1 MAKSRDEINR
11 LRLIK
16 HEAEHSFLFFCLY
29 MFYENYGSKF
39 LPYKHLQLIA
49 HQLERVAKGECKRLI
64 INIFPRSGKT
74 EMAVKLFIAWGLALN
89 QRAKFIH
96 LSYSG
101 DLALDNSAAAK
112 EYIQSPAFQDIWKMQ
127 LKVDQNAKQKWFN
140 KKNGGCYATSTG
152 GQITGFGAGNSID
165 RDNSKLGNPFKGFDG
180 AIIIDD
186 PNKPSDTFSDIERGK
201 VNSRYMT
208 TIRNRVNNPRETP
221 IIVIQQRLHE
231 TDLSGFLLDGG
242 SGEKWEHL
250 NLPIITKEGESICP
264 EKFTIDELIQLR
276 DSDPYSFSGQYMQEP
291 TPLDG
296 GIFQISW
303 FNTIKKSELPK
314 IDRWDIYIDGAYTK
328 NTANDPTGLLVSA
341 KVGNKMYIL
350 SAVSKYLEMPELLK
364 YIPRY
369 IDSLDINVNS
379 ILIEPKASGL
389 SMAQL
394 LRNETNYN
402 IIELRGK
409 IIRESK
415 IERASR
421 ISPTIEDGS
430 KVFLVEGNW
439 NDGFLQQL
447 SAFPNGK
454 HDEFVDLL
462 SYSVDRELFAK
473 NKPRIIW

>member
-1 MAKSRDEINR
+1 M
-11 LRLIK
+11 
-16 HEAEHSFLFFCLY
+16 Y
-29 MFYENYGSKF
+29 MFYENYGAKYI
-39 LPYKHLQLIA
+39 PYNHLQLIA
-49 HQLERVAKGECKRLI
+49 YALERVAKGECKRLI

-89 QRAKFIH
+89 ERAKFIH

-112 EYIQSPAFQDIWKMQ
+112 EYIQSDAFQKIWKMR

-140 KKNGGCYATSTG
+140 RKNGGCYATSTG
-152 GQITGFGAGNSID
+152 GQITGFGAGNTANRSGD
-165 RDNSKLGNPFKGFDG
+165 RSENIFKGFDG
-180 AIIIDD
+180 CIIIDD
-186 PNKPSDTFSDIERGK
+186 PNKPGDTFSDLERNK

-250 NLPIITKEGESICP
+250 NLPIINENDESICP
-264 EKFTIDELIQLR
+264 EKFTFEELLKLKE
-276 DSDPYSFSGQYMQEP
+276 SDPYSFSGQYMQQP

-296 GIFQISW
+296 GIFQSNW
-303 FNTIKKSELPK
+303 FKTIKIGELPQ

-328 NTANDPTGLLVSA
+328 NTSNDPTGLLVSA
-341 KVGNKMYIL
+341 KVGNKLYIL
-350 SAVSKYLEMPELLK
+350 SSVSKYLEMPELLK

-369 IDSLDINVNS
+369 IESLGVNVNS

-394 LRNETNYN
+394 LRNETSYN
-402 IIELRGK
+402 VIELRGK
-409 IIRESK
+409 ILRESK
-415 IERASR
+415 IERANR
-421 ISPTIEDGS
+421 ISPTIEDGE

-439 NDGFLQQL
+439 NQAFLHQL
-447 SAFPNGK
+447 ATFPNGK

-462 SYSVDRELFAK
+462 CYSVDRELFKK
-473 NKPRIIW
+473 NRARIIW